1 MFVLLSRSYGEKQ
14 TQGGLFVFDED
25 TCVYSC
31 KTLELPYLENH
42 KDISCIPEGEYKC
55 DRVTSKKFGI
65 CYLLNDVPSR
75 SGILFHAGNFA
86 SERILLER
94 AIMRNVRKVDTLG
107 CILVGLRHYDLNG
120 DGALDVAD
128 SQRAMNALRAILPSK
143 FSLIIR

>member
-1 MFVLLSRSYGEKQ
+1 MFALLSRSYGEKQ

-75 SGILFHAGNFA
+75 SGIIIHAGNYA
-86 SERILLER
+86 SERMLLER

-107 CILVGLRHYDLNG
+107 CILVGLRHYDLNS

-128 SQRAMNALRAILPSK
+128 SQRALNALRAILPSK
-143 FSLIIR
+143 FNLIIR